1 MKKLI
6 SILLTVCLVLSMV
19 AVGAVTVGA
28 TGDTKT
34 ITVGVIGY
42 LYDNYN
48 LTAGWQVHYWG
59 GEKSG
64 DADATRMEPEEVWQ
78 KSLGSNYW
86 NGASQSFYMFTAE
99 IPSDAT
105 GYKVHNGDRWFG
117 DDGNVDNTYAY
128 VFNYSEQD
136 RAIYEATK
144 IVDEPTGSDPT
155 GSSSTDPAEDVTS
168 YYVVGTFSGW
178 ATNEN
183 YKMRSVSNDPI
194 EEYKLSGVAL
204 STSDQ
209 FKIVGVDGDGEWTW
223 FPEGMGTNYGE
234 NGEIEYDG
242 MYDIYFRP
250 DNVDPEWFW
259 NCIKVMDYV
268 PETSDPTEPSSTVPS
283 SSDTYIVA
291 GEPDGIFG
299 SRWNGTDENNKMTKG
314 ADGVYSKTYT
324 VTERYNVE
332 LKVVKNGSTWIGDAT
347 GNNVKFKLTGA
358 GTFTVKFDP
367 ATEAV
372 SVEGDIVAF
381 SGLTFDSVYV
391 AGNGNE
397 EEPGGWVNGVMW
409 DPASQA
415 NEMTENNGIWEI
427 TYTNVPYN
435 AALEFKFTPNG
446 SWSDSF
452 GGTCSE
458 TNGAWATAVYGGFDN
473 NIAFKPSNL
482 MPGLSGDKC
491 RVVIKFNTRML
502 DPDTKTGATFSVTVG
517 CNEHKFGDNPE
528 PKWSWASD
536 MTSATATFTCPDCGM
551 TESVKTEID
560 ETCKRVVDNK
570 TIFTAQVEFED
581 QPYYDVYYLFTGGD
595 DSSSVAGHSLSL
607 LDGIGVNFYL
617 ELDHNVANNPDA
629 YVAFSI
635 PTGGEHEYNAVEVPV
650 SEAKVV
656 DNRIDDSNAERYYVF
671 SCPVAAKEMNSH
683 IYAKVIVPGQ
693 TGAPDSYTY
702 TVCEYANYLIQHA
715 AENDEYRAAAPLV
728 IEMLIYG
735 AYAQKYFERNLDDLA
750 LDITNIDLSDV
761 DREVSYY
768 SVDIAGTRL
777 PDNVSFIGTTL
788 SLKSL
793 TTLTL
798 FFKIENGNP
807 ADYKFESVDGYE
819 ITTETSGDIA
829 AVRIKGIAPADL
841 GRPTVVNI
849 IRPCNTA
856 PVNGEN
862 VAYVPTN
869 YIYNVL
875 NGGSDDDALKNL
887 VRALFS
893 YYQAADS
900 YFRQSLQQPL
910 LD

>member
-6 SILLTVCLVLSMV
+6 SILLTVCLMLSMV

-28 TGDTKT
+28 TGDNRL

-42 LYDNYN
+42 LYDDDNP
-48 LTAGWQVHYWG
+48 TTGWQVHYWG
-59 GEKSG
+59 SGGTG
-64 DADATRMEPEEVWQ
+64 DANANASKPVEVWQ
-78 KSLGSNYW
+78 KSLGSDYW
-86 NGASQSFYMFTAE
+86 NGASKSFYMFTAE

-105 GYKVHNGDRWFG
+105 GYKVHNGNRWFG
-117 DDGNVDNTYAY
+117 DDGTVNNTYAY
-128 VFNYSEQD
+128 VFSYDTDDGNPD
-136 RAIYEATK
+136 KAIYEATK
-144 IVDEPTGSDPT
+144 NVDEPTGSDPT
-155 GSSSTDPAEDVTS
+155 EPSSSEPAEDVTS
-168 YYVVGTFSGW
+168 YYVVGNFSGW
-178 ATNEN
+178 ETNEN

-204 STSDQ
+204 STLDQ

-234 NGEIEYDG
+234 NGEIDHND

-250 DNVDPEWFW
+250 HYGPDEAWFYD
-259 NCIKVMDYV
+259 CIKVMDYV

-299 SRWNGTDENNKMTKG
+299 NRWDGTDENNKMTKG

-391 AGNGNE
+391 AGNDGAVFGSPWN
-397 EEPGGWVNGVMW
+397 PA
-409 DPASQA
+409 DPSSK
-415 NEMTENNGIWEI
+415 MTETNGIWEI
-427 TYTNVPYN
+427 TYTDVPYN
-435 AALEFKFTPNG
+435 ADLKFKFTPNG

-570 TIFTAQVEFED
+570 TIFTAQVEFEG

-635 PTGGEHEYNAVEVPV
+635 PTGGEPEYNAVEVPV

-656 DNRIDDSNAERYYVF
+656 DNWIDDSNAERYYVF

-683 IYAKVIVPGQ
+683 IYAEVIVPGQ
-693 TGAPDSYTY
+693 IGAPDSYTY

-735 AYAQKYFERNLDDLA
+735 AYAQKYFERNPDDLA
-750 LDITNIDLSDV
+750 FDITDIDLSGV
-761 DREVSYY
+761 DGVVSYN

-777 PDNVSFIGTTL
+777 PENVSFIGTTL
-788 SLKSL
+788 SLRSL

-798 FFKIENGNP
+798 FLKIEGGN
-807 ADYKFESVDGYE
+807 AEDYTFESEDGYE

-849 IRPCNTA
+849 IRPGNTA
-856 PVNGEN
+856 SVNDEN

-869 YIYNVL
+869 YIYKVL
-875 NGGSDDDALKNL
+875 NGGSDDEALKNL

-900 YFRQSLQQPL
+900 YFQQSFQQPL